1 MQNEIN
7 HAPTNLKHQPIV
19 EVANYNE
26 IDAQYA
32 PESDAVALSIG
43 KAQYNQNDISLKVWR
58 YTENGYSRQSEELPL
73 HRCLDLSIL
82 LVGSL
87 LYNPKSNRSVTS
99 LRETEVENQSV
110 QDIKRYYNN
119 NISFLEPRLKELR
132 ENINEFLQSNNKK

>member
-1 MQNEIN
+1 MQNDIN
-7 HAPTNLKHQPIV
+7 HAPTNLKHKPIL
-19 EVANYNE
+19 EVAYYNE

-32 PESDAVALSIG
+32 PDSDAVALSIG
-43 KAQYNQNDISLKVWR
+43 KAQYNHDDISLKVWR

-87 LYNPKSNRSVTS
+87 LYNSSSNRSITS
-99 LRETEVENQSV
+99 LRETEVENQNV
-110 QDIKRYYNN
+110 QDIKDYYTK

-132 ENINEFLQSNNKK
+132 EKINEFLQSNNKK